1 MGFNISIGSF
11 YKNPKLQ
18 TLSISLFIVLLFIDF
33 YVGSITDVAVD
44 YIQSPLGTG
53 FFIFVLIICLIGS
66 TIVMRTVFSII
77 REKKSIFTQ
86 YQSLLRILQII
97 ILSLSIFLLL
107 DIMLENKL
115 YTLNLNAI
123 MVASYGATIMMS
135 IYVGIKLF
143 KWYKEN
149 KNNFALIF
157 GLAIF
162 FLFVNNTVSIL
173 LFGTLLSEKPFE
185 INLSTPIVFNFECE
199 DNSAYCIFKEN
210 VINVQSYT
218 IIVYF
223 ALFWI
228 STAYLLH
235 HHIRKIGKLRFFT
248 LITVPLVLFFFVFVY
263 HYDELYSLS
272 ENLNFDES
280 VIFMLQIFI
289 VAVSIGVCGMLFG
302 IGFKSLANLLKISTI
317 IEQYLKMASYGII
330 MLFISANATIV
341 GVAFPPYGIPNIIF
355 LPFASILFYVGLYY
369 SIIAISNDIKVRR
382 FIKNSAYK
390 ELEIM
395 GNFAQYQMMDN
406 MKEKILK
413 MTKKYSSE
421 LHQQSNSETMESEED
436 LKSYLDE
443 AINIFKSKEKRND

>member
-1 MGFNISIGSF
+1 M
-11 YKNPKLQ
+11 
-18 TLSISLFIVLLFIDF
+18 FIDF
-33 YVGSITDVAVD
+33 YVGSITDVAVN
-44 YIQSPLGTG
+44 YIQSPLGIG
-53 FFIFVLIICLIGS
+53 FFIFFLITCLIGS
-66 TIVMRTVFSII
+66 TIVMRTVFLII

-86 YQSLLRILQII
+86 YQSVLRILQIV
-97 ILSLSIFLLL
+97 ILSLSIILLL
-107 DIMLENKL
+107 DVMLENKF

-173 LFGTLLSEKPFE
+173 LFSTLLSEKPFE
-185 INLSTPIVFNFECE
+185 INLSTPVVFNFECE

-248 LITVPLVLFFFVFVY
+248 LITVPLVLFFFMFVY

-289 VAVSIGVCGMLFG
+289 VAVSIGACGMLFG
-302 IGFKSLANLLKISTI
+302 IGFKSLANLLKISSI

-395 GNFAQYQMMDN
+395 GNLAQSQMMDN
-406 MKEKILK
+406 MKDKVLK

-443 AINIFKSKEKRND
+443 AINIFKSKEKGNN